1 MTTFHPST
9 HGRDKVVVPQYPPA
23 GISASLEAQV
33 PEVDLQL
40 FSRPQL
46 IALAK

>member
-1 MTTFHPST
+1 
-9 HGRDKVVVPQYPPA
+9 VVPQYPNPA